1 MQIVFVDKKKTLQNE
16 IKFEISLETCSENEL
31 LYLVAKIVKIPT
43 ITDSNIDVK
52 RIVNIIG
59 LRIECS
65 RECLSEA
72 MRLQIATRPKN
83 EKENWEKHFFK

>member
-72 MRLQIATRPKN
+72 MRLQITARPKKR
-83 EKENWEKHFFK
+83 EGKLGKTFF